1 MGNSEKY
8 WHVTFHPYRR
18 QEALLAAEVAES
30 FYKLVRDVE
39 NRLGFS
45 VLRMSAMPEHVHLLL
60 ELPPWLDL
68 IEVIR
73 QLKGYTARELL
84 KRYPEM
90 RLDMKSPGFWAEDY
104 HYQKHSAASL
114 NTVIKYI
121 EDQKTKAGLEQ

>member
-1 MGNSEKY
+1 MSNHDKF
-8 WHVTFHPYRR
+8 WHITFHPYRR
-18 QEALLAAEVAES
+18 QEALLDDEVAQY

-45 VLRMSAMPEHVHLLL
+45 IVRMSAMPEYVHLLL

-84 KRYPEM
+84 KRYPDM
-90 RLDMKSPGFWAEDY
+90 RSPGFWAAGY
-104 HYQKHSAASL
+104 HYVQHSAASL
-114 NTVIKYI
+114 NTVVQYI
-121 EDQKTKAGLEQ
+121 EEQKTKSGLE